1 MPLTLPPKKIGRK
14 KKTPPALV
22 RVSGAM
28 RVPKSAALPADP
40 MLGLLTITF
49 ATPMPYPHPW
59 SNKHLRGIGA
69 IILIDG
75 GAQPL
80 RNAPISCA
88 VGRHKVLRTGAA
100 AWHNRCSTGAM
111 KEAALRILLVDQNIT
126 RASILEEGL
135 REAGYTNVTV
145 VRDMQNLLRRIV
157 DADPDVICIDLENPN
172 RDVLEQMFQVSRAV
186 RRPVAMFVDRSDS
199 DMIKAAVESGVGAY
213 VVDGLKKE
221 RVKAVLDMAISRFK
235 AFNDLREE
243 LDRAKQALDERKVVE
258 RAKGILM
265 KERGL
270 TEEAAYALLR
280 KAAMSDNKRVV
291 EIAQAVITAAGLLR

>member
-1 MPLTLPPKKIGRK
+1 MTQG
-14 KKTPPALV
+14 
-22 RVSGAM
+22 
-28 RVPKSAALPADP
+28 
-40 MLGLLTITF
+40 
-49 ATPMPYPHPW
+49 
-59 SNKHLRGIGA
+59 
-69 IILIDG
+69 
-75 GAQPL
+75 
-80 RNAPISCA
+80 
-88 VGRHKVLRTGAA
+88 
-100 AWHNRCSTGAM
+100 
-111 KEAALRILLVDQNIT
+111 ALRILLVDQNMT

-135 REAGYTNVTV
+135 RDAGYTNVTV
-145 VRDMQNLLRRIV
+145 IRDMQNLLRRIV
-157 DADPDVICIDLENPN
+157 DEDPDVICIDLENPN
-172 RDVLEQMFQVSRAV
+172 RDVLEQMFQVSRVV

-221 RVKAVLDMAISRFK
+221 RVKAVVDMAVSRFK

-243 LDRAKQALDERKVVE
+243 LDQAKQALGERKVVE

-280 KAAMSDNKRVV
+280 KAAMSDNRRVV

>member
-1 MPLTLPPKKIGRK
+1 MT
-14 KKTPPALV
+14 
-22 RVSGAM
+22 
-28 RVPKSAALPADP
+28 
-40 MLGLLTITF
+40 
-49 ATPMPYPHPW
+49 
-59 SNKHLRGIGA
+59 
-69 IILIDG
+69 DG
-75 GAQPL
+75 
-80 RNAPISCA
+80 
-88 VGRHKVLRTGAA
+88 K
-100 AWHNRCSTGAM
+100 
-111 KEAALRILLVDQNIT
+111 LRILLVDQNMT

-135 REAGYTNVTV
+135 REAGYTSVTV

-172 RDVLEQMFQVSRAV
+172 RDVLEQMFQVSRVV

-221 RVKAVLDMAISRFK
+221 RVKAVVDMAVSRFK

-243 LDRAKQALDERKVVE
+243 LDQAKQALGDRKVVE

>member
-1 MPLTLPPKKIGRK
+1 MT
-14 KKTPPALV
+14 
-22 RVSGAM
+22 
-28 RVPKSAALPADP
+28 
-40 MLGLLTITF
+40 
-49 ATPMPYPHPW
+49 
-59 SNKHLRGIGA
+59 
-69 IILIDG
+69 DG
-75 GAQPL
+75 
-80 RNAPISCA
+80 
-88 VGRHKVLRTGAA
+88 
-100 AWHNRCSTGAM
+100 
-111 KEAALRILLVDQNIT
+111 ALRILLVDQNVT

-135 REAGYTNVTV
+135 REAGYTSVTV

-157 DADPDVICIDLENPN
+157 DEDPDVICIDLENPN
-172 RDVLEQMFQVSRAV
+172 RDVLEQMFQMSRVV

-199 DMIKAAVESGVGAY
+199 DMIRAAVESGVGAY

-221 RVKAVLDMAISRFK
+221 RVKAVVDMAVSRFK

-243 LDRAKQALDERKVVE
+243 LDQAKQALGDRKVVE